1 MKPAS
6 NSLFKA
12 IAGILFCLL
21 LTGTFSLTASAQSF
35 SPGDD
40 AKSVLEDKNVT
51 VDYSTGL
58 VHYSVPFSF
67 FYSGEQTFPISFN
80 YTSNTS
86 HVGDNSGMLGIGW
99 HLNYGGV
106 VSRTVRGGIPDETLI
121 YGIANRAQQYRDSAT
136 WDMVHSINKRI
147 DGEND
152 LFTVSVAGKSVN
164 FFIKQAPGT
173 NGQFEILPLSKSDFK
188 IECLYNDSSTQDY
201 YIEGW

>member
-1 MKPAS
+1 MQILYYVAKRTFKMLCAMKPAS

-12 IAGILFCLL
+12 IAGMLFCLL

-67 FYSGEQTFPISFN
+67 FYSGEQTFSISFN

-86 HVGDNSGMLGIGW
+86 HVGDNSGMQNWICYKE
-99 HLNYGGV
+99 HC
-106 VSRTVRGGIPDETLI
+106 S
-121 YGIANRAQQYRDSAT
+121 
-136 WDMVHSINKRI
+136 
-147 DGEND
+147 
-152 LFTVSVAGKSVN
+152 
-164 FFIKQAPGT
+164 
-173 NGQFEILPLSKSDFK
+173 
-188 IECLYNDSSTQDY
+188 
-201 YIEGW
+201 